1 MAVGDLSRPE
11 VQRFVGCS
19 VISRL
24 IQRLCV
30 VPERR
35 RAPARRVG
43 AREAGRRIRELAGA
57 LVQHAGRHRRIVAT
71 SAREQA
77 GELVRALEARGAEA
91 VLAPVIR
98 IQPLENLGALRAAL
112 TGLSAYRWVVF
123 TSQNTVHIV
132 FDRLVAWGLT
142 PRVFATTA
150 VAAIGSVTAEALTQ
164 RGVVPALVPDEFVA
178 ESLADALA
186 RQSGSLA
193 DARILIPSAS
203 DARDALAAGL
213 QKHGASPE
221 SIPVYRTVPAKT
233 DLRGLADDIK
243 VGRIDAVTFTSSS
256 TVRYF
261 LDLVGRDAAI
271 SGQFVAA
278 TIGPITGATARELG
292 LRDVMEAE
300 PHTVPGLVESL
311 VRRFA

>member
-1 MAVGDLSRPE
+1 MGRATVRLQQRMTSVGGL
-11 VQRFVGCS
+11 Q
-19 VISRL
+19 
-24 IQRLCV
+24 
-30 VPERR
+30 
-35 RAPARRVG
+35 
-43 AREAGRRIRELAGA
+43 GRRIVVTR
-57 LVQHAGRHRRIVAT
+57 
-71 SAREQA
+71 AREQA

>member
-1 MAVGDLSRPE
+1 MGRATVRLQ
-11 VQRFVGCS
+11 QRMTSDGG
-19 VISRL
+19 L
-24 IQRLCV
+24 Q
-30 VPERR
+30 
-35 RAPARRVG
+35 
-43 AREAGRRIRELAGA
+43 GRRIVVTR
-57 LVQHAGRHRRIVAT
+57 
-71 SAREQA
+71 AREQA

-150 VAAIGSVTAEALTQ
+150 VAAIGSVTAEALKQ

-178 ESLADALA
+178 EALADALA
-186 RQSGSLA
+186 KQSGSLA

-243 VGRIDAVTFTSSS
+243 IGRIDAVTFTSSS

-271 SGQFVAA
+271 SGRFVAA

-300 PHTVPGLVESL
+300 PHTIPGLVESL